1 MVVSVTMVTVNHH
14 ANLHPT
20 FTGPTQPP
28 NNIQVHAIERVS
40 FLANLLESLEHM
52 EYDRSIVEL
61 VFYSSYDE
69 PLMKQFYNPFFKDI
83 SYTDKVLTTQSDTE
97 M

>member
-1 MVVSVTMVTVNHH
+1 
-14 ANLHPT
+14 
-20 FTGPTQPP
+20 
-28 NNIQVHAIERVS
+28 
-40 FLANLLESLEHM
+40 M

-83 SYTDKVLTTQSDTE
+83 SYTDKVLTTQSDTDNVILSTLSHLV
-97 M
+97 MYLVIFKYRSSIWRGSSIIMQANHDTQLLDMSVDI